1 LRISFALFLFA
12 SITLSSC
19 NLFTSNGDLDT
30 IARVGEKIL
39 VETDIPKFTNK
50 ESGGDSLAQRKSFI
64 DNWVKEKLLL
74 QKALDNL
81 SENSASFETQL
92 ENYRNSLL
100 IYTFE
105 NQLINQKLD
114 TLVGE
119 RELKKYYKLNVDNF
133 KLRQDVT
140 QSVFVAT
147 LNSAPS
153 TDSLKHWMYEDFDY
167 YKEDLVGFCSQFAL
181 ACHLDTL
188 EWIPLAK
195 IKEIGKLALDKNLNL
210 TIGENLIQDSLRT
223 MYINSFAIRMKGE
236 VAPFSWVK
244 EELKSII
251 LNKRK
256 IELIAKVKQEI
267 FESATLKKEY
277 EVYE

>member
-1 LRISFALFLFA
+1 MRISFALFLSA

-39 VETDIPKFTNK
+39 VETDIPKFTNQ

>member
-1 LRISFALFLFA
+1 LRISFALFLSA

-39 VETDIPKFTNK
+39 VETDIPKFTNQ